1 MDKKEFALFASAFR
15 TYYSKENL
23 LPNSQ
28 AMELWFRQLQDIPF
42 PVAEATLNKWVATN
56 KWSPSIA
63 EIREMCA
70 VIVNGEPRTWQDGWD
85 AVLTAIRKFGYYN
98 PKDAMAYL
106 DGVDPIAAS
115 CALKMGWRNLCT
127 SENAVAD
134 RAAFRG
140 CYEIMAKREQQAQI
154 LPLPLQETI
163 KQLADGMATNDKSGQ
178 SLLTDNERK

>member
-1 MDKKEFALFASAFR
+1 MDKQEFGIFASALR
-15 TYYSKENL
+15 TYFPREQI
-23 LPNSQ
+23 LPNKE
-28 AMELWFRQLQDIPF
+28 AMELWYQELQDIPQET
-42 PVAEATLNKWVATN
+42 AITCLRKWVSLN

-98 PKDAMAYL
+98 PKDAMDYL

-115 CALKMGWRNLCT
+115 CVLKLGYRNLCT

-140 CYEIMAKREQQAQI
+140 CYEIMAKREQEQKQLA
-154 LPLPLQETI
+154 LPLQEVI
-163 KQLADGMATNDKSGQ
+163 KGIQLKGMDGEILKIGGST
-178 SLLTDNERK
+178 E